1 MSTSVMEKLFERA
14 RLNKRRMALPE
25 TDDDRILQA
34 ACKARDLGI
43 IQPVLLG
50 DPAELNAR
58 AAGLGISLSGIE
70 IVVHPDEAYF
80 EQVAHEFIAVR
91 DDFSAKSLVRK
102 MKDRVNAAMIM
113 LTAGRVDCVLAGI
126 NHSTA
131 DVVLAGQMFVGTQPG
146 INTISS
152 MGVMDIPGW
161 QGSEGNLLAF
171 ADAAVNADPDPAEL
185 ADIAITTA
193 DTIRRIFGW
202 EPRVA
207 LLSFSTKGSTEHAQV
222 DKVREALAIARE
234 RRPELKIDG
243 EFQLDSAIVPK
254 VAERK
259 VKEPSEVAGKAN
271 ILIYPNLAAGNIGV
285 KLVQIF
291 GNAHAYGPML
301 QGFAKSI
308 GDFSRSAPVDEMV
321 GNMAM
326 VALNGAEEDRHDQ

>member
-1 MSTSVMEKLFERA
+1 MV
-14 RLNKRRMALPE
+14 LPE
-25 TDDDRILQA
+25 TDDDRILLSA
-34 ACKARDLGI
+34 RKAKDMGI
-43 IQPVLLG
+43 IQPVLIG
-50 DPAELNAR
+50 DAEELKTR
-58 AAGLGISLSGIE
+58 AAGLGITLDGLE
-70 IVVHPDEAYF
+70 IVNHPDEALF
-80 EQVAHEFIAVR
+80 EQIANEYAAFR
-91 DDFSAKSLVRK
+91 DDFSVKSLVRK
-102 MKDRVNAAMIM
+102 MKDRINMATIM
-113 LTAGRVDCVLAGI
+113 LGAGRVDCMMAGI
-126 NHSTA
+126 NHATA
-131 DVVLAGQMFVGTQPG
+131 DVVLAGQMFIGPQTG

-161 QGSEGNLLAF
+161 TGSEGNLLAF
-171 ADAAVNADPDPAEL
+171 ADAAVNADPDADEL

-193 DTIRRIFGW
+193 DTIRRLFGW

-222 DKVREALAIARE
+222 DKVRAALAICRE

-254 VAERK
+254 VAAKK
-259 VKEPSEVAGKAN
+259 VKEPSDVAGQAN
-271 ILIYPNLAAGNIGV
+271 IIIYPNLSAGNIGV

-291 GNAHAYGPML
+291 GNANAYGPML

-326 VALNGAEEDRHDQ
+326 VALNVE

>member
-1 MSTSVMEKLFERA
+1 MSPSVMEKLFEKA
-14 RLNKRRMALPE
+14 RLTNRRMVLPE
-25 TDDDRILQA
+25 TDDDRILLSA
-34 ACKARDLGI
+34 RKAKDMGI
-43 IQPVLLG
+43 IQPVLIG
-50 DPAELNAR
+50 DAEELKTR
-58 AAGLGISLSGIE
+58 ASGLGITLDGLE
-70 IVVHPDEAYF
+70 IVNHPDEALF
-80 EQVAHEFIAVR
+80 EQIANEYAAVR
-91 DDFSAKSLVRK
+91 DDFSVKSLVRK
-102 MKDRVNAAMIM
+102 MKDRINMATIM
-113 LTAGRVDCVLAGI
+113 LGAGRVDCMMAGI
-126 NHSTA
+126 NHATA
-131 DVVLAGQMFVGTQPG
+131 DVVLAGQMFIGPQQG

-161 QGSEGNLLAF
+161 IGSEGNLLAF
-171 ADAAVNADPDPAEL
+171 ADAAVNADPDAGEL

-193 DTIRRIFGW
+193 DTIRRLFGW

-222 DKVREALAIARE
+222 DKVRAALAICRE

-254 VAERK
+254 VAAKK
-259 VKEPSEVAGKAN
+259 VKEPSDVAGQAN
-271 ILIYPNLAAGNIGV
+271 IIIYPNLSAGNIGV

-291 GNAHAYGPML
+291 GNANAYGPML

-326 VALNGAEEDRHDQ
+326 VALNVE

>member
-1 MSTSVMEKLFERA
+1 MSTSVMDKLYERA
-14 RLNKRRMALPE
+14 KLAQRRMALPE

-34 ACKARDLGI
+34 ARKAKDMGI

-50 DPAELNAR
+50 DPEELKSR
-58 AAGLGISLSGIE
+58 AAGLGFNLDGIE
-70 IVVHPDEAYF
+70 IVNHPDEALF
-80 EQVAHEFIAVR
+80 EQVANEFAAVK
-91 DDFSAKSLVRK
+91 DDFSVKGLMRK

-113 LTAGRVDCVLAGI
+113 LTAGRVDCVMAGI

-131 DVVLAGQMFVGTQPG
+131 DIVLAGQMFVGTQPG

-171 ADAAVNADPDPAEL
+171 SDAAVNADPDASEL

-193 DTIRRIFGW
+193 DTMHRIFGW

-222 DKVREALAIARE
+222 DKVREALAISRE

-243 EFQLDSAIVPK
+243 EFQLDSAIIPK

-259 VKEPSEVAGKAN
+259 VKEPSDVAGKAN
-271 ILIYPNLAAGNIGV
+271 IIIYPNLSAGNIGV

-291 GNAHAYGPML
+291 GNANAYGPML

-326 VALNGAEEDRHDQ
+326 VALNVE

>member
-1 MSTSVMEKLFERA
+1 MSTSVMEKLFDKA
-14 RLNKRRMALPE
+14 RQYQRRMVLPE

-34 ACKARDLGI
+34 ARKAKDMGI

-50 DPAELNAR
+50 DPEELKTR
-58 AAGLGISLSGIE
+58 AAGLGFNLDGIE
-70 IVVHPDEAYF
+70 IVNAADEALI
-80 EQVAHEFIAVR
+80 ETIANEYAAVKA
-91 DDFSAKSLVRK
+91 DFSVKSLIRK
-102 MKDRVNAAMIM
+102 MKDRINMASIM
-113 LTAGRVDCVLAGI
+113 LGAGRADCMMAGI
-126 NHSTA
+126 NHATA
-131 DVVLAGQMFVGTQPG
+131 DVVLAGQMFIGPQPG

-171 ADAAVNADPDPAEL
+171 ADAAVNADPDSGEL

-193 DTIRRIFGW
+193 DTISRLFGW

-222 DKVREALAIARE
+222 DKVRAALAIARE

-254 VAERK
+254 VAARK
-259 VKEPSEVAGKAN
+259 VKEPSDVAGKAN
-271 ILIYPNLAAGNIGV
+271 IIIYPNLSAGNIGV

-291 GNAHAYGPML
+291 GNANAYGPML

-326 VALNGAEEDRHDQ
+326 VALNVE